1 MRPADSLKRSFKE
14 ARLDV
19 RPDADERVFR
29 DMLQAQE
36 EHSNQPRTRISKGRL
51 TMKSPLAKLAVAAAI
66 AIACVMGLFMWTG
79 TQSSVALA
87 DVLTRL
93 QQVNAYMY
101 QMSATITGS
110 LPNGEPL
117 NQEMNL
123 TALMSDELGVKMTMK
138 TDTLMP
144 GADGS
149 TTMDQEIYML
159 PAQHKM
165 VTIMPGQKKYRQI
178 DFDDTLYEQQRKEKN
193 DPRAMVQQILKSDYV
208 SLGRSTIDGIEVD
221 GFQTTDPNYMGA
233 MMGEIDV
240 KIWVDVKTQ
249 LPIRSEMDMQVSDNM
264 HMHMVMDR
272 FAWAVSVDASEFEPV
287 IPEDF
292 TTVTSQPMKIPAMNE
307 ETALRGLETF
317 AELTGRYPE
326 KLDIATLMSVTKDLV
341 KTHGAKIDA
350 GGAPEA
356 AARQKDEYVAK
367 VQEKLMPIMS
377 ISRFYMTLVQDQKH
391 PAYYGDIVGPDDVD
405 QVLMRWQ
412 VSDTEY
418 RVIFGSLHA
427 ETVSAEVL
435 AELEKTLPK
444 P

>member
-1 MRPADSLKRSFKE
+1 MRPADSMKKLFE
-14 ARLDV
+14 QARLDI
-19 RPDADERVFR
+19 RPDDDERVFCDVLR
-29 DMLQAQE
+29 AQRE
-36 EHSNQPRTRISKGRL
+36 KTNQPKVRIFEGRF
-51 TMKSPLAKLAVAAAI
+51 TMKNPIAKLAVAAAVVV
-66 AIACVMGLFMWTG
+66 ACIVGVFMWTG

-101 QMSATITGS
+101 QMTATITGS
-110 LPNGEPL
+110 LPSGEPL

-123 TALMSDELGVKMTMK
+123 TALMSDELGMKMTMEME
-138 TDTLMP
+138 TPMS
-144 GADGS
+144 GADS
-149 TTMDQEIYML
+149 LPAMDQEVYML
-159 PAQHKM
+159 PAQRKM
-165 VTIMPGQKKYRQI
+165 VTIMPGQKKYMQI
-178 DFDDTLYEQQRKEKN
+178 DFDDTLFEQQRKEKN
-193 DPRAMVQQILKSDYV
+193 DPRTMVQQILKSDYV
-208 SLGRSTIDGIEVD
+208 SLGRSTIDGIEVE

-233 MMGEIDV
+233 MMGEINV

-249 LPIRSEMDMQVSDNM
+249 LPIRSEMDMQASNDM
-264 HMHMVMDR
+264 HMHMVMDG
-272 FAWAVSVDASEFEPV
+272 FAWDVSVDASEFEPV

-307 ETALRGLETF
+307 ETALQGLKTF

-326 KLDIATLMSVTKDLV
+326 KLDIMTLMSVTKDLA
-341 KTHGAKIDA
+341 KADGAEI
-350 GGAPEA
+350 GAASDPEA

-377 ISRFYMTLVQDQKH
+377 ISRFYTTLVQDQKH
-391 PAYYGDIVGPDDVD
+391 PAYYGDVVGPEDAA

-412 VSDTEY
+412 VSETEY
-418 RVIFGSLHA
+418 RVVFGSLHT

>member
-1 MRPADSLKRSFKE
+1 MRPADSLKKAFKE

-29 DMLQAQE
+29 DMVQAQE

-51 TMKSPLAKLAVAAAI
+51 TMKNPLAKLAVAALI
-66 AIACVMGLFMWTG
+66 AIACVMGLLMWTG

-110 LPNGEPL
+110 LPNNEPL

-123 TALMSDELGVKMTMK
+123 TALMSDELGMKMTMEM
-138 TDTLMP
+138 DTLMP
-144 GADGS
+144 GSADW
-149 TTMDQEIYML
+149 TAMDQEIYML
-159 PAQHKM
+159 PTQHKM
-165 VTIMPGQKKYRQI
+165 VTIMPGQKKYSEI

-221 GFQTTDPNYMGA
+221 GFQTTDPNYMGT

-249 LPIRSEMDMQVSDNM
+249 LPIRSEMDMQVSDDM
-264 HMHMVMDR
+264 HMHMVMHG
-272 FAWAVSVDASEFEPV
+272 FAWDVSVDASEFEPV

-292 TTVTSQPMKIPAMNE
+292 TTVTSRPMKIPAMNE
-307 ETALRGLETF
+307 ETTLQGLEAF
-317 AELTGRYPE
+317 AEITGRYPE
-326 KLDIATLMSVTKDLV
+326 KLDIVTLMSVTKDLA
-341 KTHGAKIDA
+341 KAHGAKIDA
-350 GGAPEA
+350 AGDTEA
-356 AARQKDEYVAK
+356 AAGQTDEYVTK

-377 ISRFYMTLVQDQKH
+377 IGRFYTTLVQDQKH
-391 PAYYGDIVGPDDVD
+391 PAYYGDIVGPDDAD

-418 RVIFGSLHA
+418 RVIFGSLHT
-427 ETVSAEVL
+427 ETVSTEVL

-444 P
+444 L